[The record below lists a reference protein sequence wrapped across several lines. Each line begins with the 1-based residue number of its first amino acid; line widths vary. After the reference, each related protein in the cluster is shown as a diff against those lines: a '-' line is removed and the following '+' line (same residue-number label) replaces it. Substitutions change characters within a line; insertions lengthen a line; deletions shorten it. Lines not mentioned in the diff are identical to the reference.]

1 MCINGDF
8 VTAHN
13 IIYVFLVKMMD
24 WVVVIV
30 RLTKAHLFIL
40 TNTVAILINKAVT
53 VTSWVLDG
61 TLFEWQK

>member
-8 VTAHN
+8 VTAH
-13 IIYVFLVKMMD
+13 IYVFLVKMMD
-24 WVVVIV
+24 WVVVTV